1 MITITI
7 KYTNYLP
14 SFKQIHD
21 LIMDNEGCVIEF
33 EEMDDGV
40 NPSSIF
46 IIANL
51 LQTYGQDK
59 FSKLRFISNSDE
71 LNSNLDPDVFF
82 RGIPFNEIIL
92 NGKLYK
98 YEGI

>member
-1 MITITI
+1 MTTITI

-21 LIMDNEGCVIEF
+21 LIMDNEGCVVEF

-40 NPSSIF
+40 NPSSVF

-51 LQTYGQDK
+51 LNTYGKDK
-59 FSKLRFISNSDE
+59 FKLLRFISNKNT
-71 LNSNLDPDVFF
+71 LNDDLDPDIFF
-82 RGIPFNEIIL
+82 R
-92 NGKLYK
+92 
-98 YEGI
+98 